1 MAQGVTSPL
10 VGPRFDGDDDSDVA
24 DSTARRNGYA
34 EPAAILLAR
43 AERGEI
49 QGFACATTVTTV
61 FYLARKAV
69 GRELARGQVGD
80 LLSILNVAPVNR
92 AVLERAAESEIDDF
106 EDAVI
111 VEPARQVQVRAIL
124 TRNER
129 DFAKS
134 SIPVYSPIALPALLD
149 TSSSP
154 RA

>member
-1 MAQGVTSPL
+1 MFLDTNVIL
-10 VGPRFDGDDDSDVA
+10 DVLLE
-24 DSTARRNGYA
+24 RLPFA
-34 EPAAILLAR
+34 EPAAMLLAK

-49 QGFACATTVTTV
+49 QGFACATTVTTI

-80 LLSILNVAPVNR
+80 LLLILDVAPVNR

-111 VEPARQVQVRAIL
+111 VESARQVQARAIL

-134 SIPVYSPIALPALLD
+134 PIPAYSPNSLPALLD
-149 TSSSP
+149 TLSSP

>member
-1 MAQGVTSPL
+1 MKVM
-10 VGPRFDGDDDSDVA
+10 FDTNVILDVLLE
-24 DSTARRNGYA
+24 RLPFA

-43 AERGEI
+43 AERGVI
-49 QGFACATTVTTV
+49 QGFACATTVTTI

-69 GRELARGQVGD
+69 GRELARRQVAD

-92 AVLERAAESEIDDF
+92 AVLERAVESEIDDF

-111 VEPARQVQVRAIL
+111 VESARQVQAQVIL

-134 SIPVYSPIALPALLD
+134 PIPVHSPISLPALLD
-149 TSSSP
+149 ASSSP

>member
-1 MAQGVTSPL
+1 MKVM
-10 VGPRFDGDDDSDVA
+10 FDTNVILDVLLERLPFA
-24 DSTARRNGYA
+24 G
-34 EPAAILLAR
+34 PAAILLAR

-49 QGFACATTVTTV
+49 QGFACATTVTTI

-80 LLSILNVAPVNR
+80 LLSILNIAPVNR

-111 VEPARQVQVRAIL
+111 VESARQVQARAIL

-134 SIPVYSPIALPALLD
+134 PIPIYSPIALPALLD
-149 TSSSP
+149 ASASP